1 MRIKLLVGVCTSIL
15 MLIGCESKMDKSP
28 NEDKVIQQQAS
39 GKNVEKMPTEQ
50 RPSLKTEEETSYIL
64 YNSDIHHNAI
74 SYFAVIKNE
83 SGKSLDVSQIN
94 ISYTDKDG
102 DVIGSNDSSSIHVS
116 PYILKPGQRGYVS
129 AEINVDV
136 AYNKYGS
143 ASMTV
148 SPVITSGKVKS
159 LPIDKHWMK
168 TEDNHIV
175 YLNGKTKN
183 TTDKPLECI
192 TVGAAIYG
200 NNDEFIGTTFDSKK
214 ITLNPGQSI
223 SFESISPKISDQD
236 LSKVKRYEVRAYA
249 YSSN

>member
-1 MRIKLLVGVCTSIL
+1 MRIKLLVGAFASIL
-15 MLIGCESKMDKSP
+15 MLIGCGSKIEKSST
-28 NEDKVIQQQAS
+28 EDKIVQQKAS
-39 GKNVEKMPTEQ
+39 VKNVEKIQDGQ

-64 YNSDIHHNAI
+64 YNSDIHHNTI

-83 SGKSLDVSQIN
+83 SEKSLDVSQIN

-102 DVIGSNDSSSIHVS
+102 DVIGNNDSSSIHVS
-116 PYILKPGQRGYVS
+116 PYILESGQRGYVS
-129 AEINVDV
+129 AETNVDV
-136 AYNKYGS
+136 AYNKYGNVN
-143 ASMTV
+143 MKV

-168 TEDNHIV
+168 TEDNNIV
-175 YLNGKTKN
+175 YLGGTTRN
-183 TTDKPLECI
+183 TTDKPLKYI

-214 ITLNPGQSI
+214 IMLNPDQSI
-223 SFESISPKISDQD
+223 SFESTSPKISDKD
-236 LSKVKRYEVRAYA
+236 LSKVKRYEVRTYA